1 MSPFSHLHEE
11 VQSSGHLE
19 LDEDFLDIGL
29 FMQFI
34 PLL

>member
-19 LDEDFLDIGL
+19 FDEDFLDIGEIGL
-29 FMQFI
+29 
-34 PLL
+34 